1 MSKNT
6 NNQSLQNKNQ
16 SQKGHKRVNSNSYNQ
31 NHIPGNLTLNTNIT
45 QHETSQVTNTN
56 SNNQTANPGLLT
68 NMNRF
73 QTSGYDN
80 SQYGNTS
87 NTSNILA
94 NLNTTNNLPEQRPE
108 DINNLYQKID
118 CVGKVP
124 TPRFGHTI
132 TMISPVKVVLF
143 GGAIGDTR
151 NFQFTSDTYVLNLMT
166 KIWLK
171 LESKITFNSS
181 KRNNCS
187 DAESSSCFM

>member
-6 NNQSLQNKNQ
+6 NNQTLQNK
-16 SQKGHKRVNSNSYNQ
+16 SLPQKGHKRVNSNSYNQ
-31 NHIPGNLTLNTNIT
+31 TGMYGNMTLNSNTN
-45 QHETSQVTNTN
+45 QSDTSQMNN
-56 SNNQTANPGLLT
+56 SNINNQTLNAGLIT

-73 QTSGYDN
+73 QATGYEH
-80 SQYGNTS
+80 SQYGVTN
-87 NTSNILA
+87 NSNILT
-94 NLNTTNNLPEQRPE
+94 NLNTTNNQQEGRSE
-108 DINNLYQKID
+108 DMNNLHQRID

-171 LESKITFNSS
+171 LESKIFTYVS
-181 KRNNCS
+181 
-187 DAESSSCFM
+187 